1 MYIFFSNKL
10 QIFVAVSAKKTYHD
24 NYPLESDADSGNENN
39 EELKQQGSSNMSSLE
54 SRVEDLRHSLVEK
67 QSKKDLL
74 ERDLHEMN
82 STIQKYQEGVS
93 GDEAEELD
101 RVENGDKY
109 LSDKDSLVFHGV
121 EKDP

>member
-1 MYIFFSNKL
+1 MKTKTGEEADGRSTKN
-10 QIFVAVSAKKTYHD
+10 TYHD
-24 NYPLESDADSGNENN
+24 HYPLESDADSGNENK
-39 EELKQQGSSNMSSLE
+39 EELKQRDINMSSLE

-67 QSKKDLL
+67 QSKKDSL

>member
-1 MYIFFSNKL
+1 MKTKTGGK
-10 QIFVAVSAKKTYHD
+10 ADGRSAKKTYQD
-24 NYPLESDADSGNENN
+24 NYPLESGNENK
-39 EELKQQGSSNMSSLE
+39 EELKQQDINMSSLE

-67 QSKKDLL
+67 QSKKDSL

-82 STIQKYQEGVS
+82 STIHKYQDGVS
-93 GDEAEELD
+93 GDEAEEMD

>member
-1 MYIFFSNKL
+1 MKTKTGDK
-10 QIFVAVSAKKTYHD
+10 ADGRSAKKTYQD
-24 NYPLESDADSGNENN
+24 NNPLVSDVDSGNENK
-39 EELKQQGSSNMSSLE
+39 EELKQQDIDMSSLE

-82 STIQKYQEGVS
+82 STIHKYQDGFS
-93 GDEAEELD
+93 GDEAEEMD

>member
-1 MYIFFSNKL
+1 MKTKTGIKSQVMNNDRPASIEREDESVDEKKND
-10 QIFVAVSAKKTYHD
+10 VSIPD
-24 NYPLESDADSGNENN
+24 C
-39 EELKQQGSSNMSSLE
+39 NMSSLE
-54 SRVEDLRHSLVEK
+54 SRAEDLRKSLVEK

-82 STIQKYQEGVS
+82 FTIQKYQEGNS
-93 GDEAEELD
+93 GDEGEEPD
-101 RVENGDKY
+101 IVENGDKY